1 MFCRRVSTRVLLC
14 SAASSTVTD
23 NRPLADTQQAM
34 TFGKRY
40 AEKLN
45 DPESVLAHKDFFILQ
60 DKLTFYKT
68 LQGEYAVKQ
77 DDIER
82 AKRAANMC
90 GLDMLRPKDRI
101 ATPAKEE

>member
-1 MFCRRVSTRVLLC
+1 MFSRRISSGVLLC
-14 SAASSTVTD
+14 SAAPID
-23 NRPLADTQQAM
+23 NRPLAAAQQSMA
-34 TFGKRY
+34 FGKRY
-40 AEKLN
+40 AEKLK
-45 DPESVLAHKDFFILQ
+45 DPKSVLAHNDFHILQ

-90 GLDMLRPKDRI
+90 GLDMLRPKGRVE
-101 ATPAKEE
+101 TPAKEE